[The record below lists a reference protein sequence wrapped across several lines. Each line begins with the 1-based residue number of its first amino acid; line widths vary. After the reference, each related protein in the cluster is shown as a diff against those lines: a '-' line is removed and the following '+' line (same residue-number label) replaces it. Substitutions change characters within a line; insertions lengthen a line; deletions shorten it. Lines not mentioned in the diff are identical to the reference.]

1 MRFED
6 EDPARRNSLP
16 YPMDVGSPKFELVPV
31 KSQKDHMLNIA
42 RLSAQQEYDRIME
55 LVNVLRKQADQIKK
69 RLDLTDMIYD
79 AYYEFQ
85 VVHGQT
91 YWLIYHKRT
100 QRNILSINGPKS
112 WISGPPFDYEY
123 ICAVKSLGDHT
134 WIEVESEKV

>member
-1 MRFED
+1 
-6 EDPARRNSLP
+6 
-16 YPMDVGSPKFELVPV
+16 
-31 KSQKDHMLNIA
+31 MLNIA

-79 AYYEFQ
+79 AHYEFQ

-134 WIEVESEKV
+134 WIEVESENK

>member
-6 EDPARRNSLP
+6 EDPSRRNNLP
-16 YPMDVGSPKFELVPV
+16 YPMDIGSPKFELVPV

-79 AYYEFQ
+79 AHYEFQ
-85 VVHGQT
+85 VVHGKT

-100 QRNILSINGPKS
+100 NRNILSMNGPKDWS
-112 WISGPPFDYEY
+112 SGPPFDYEY

-134 WIEVESEKV
+134 WIEVESENI